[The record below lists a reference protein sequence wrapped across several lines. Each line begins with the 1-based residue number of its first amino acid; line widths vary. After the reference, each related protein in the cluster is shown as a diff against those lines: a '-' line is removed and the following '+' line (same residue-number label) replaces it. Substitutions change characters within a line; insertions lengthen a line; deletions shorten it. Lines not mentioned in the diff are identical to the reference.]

1 MTILDAPTEENNQV
15 SKSIQ
20 LDSDLSEWLESEA
33 NLLGMTPSILVAT
46 LLEWARSEG
55 ITRDDDM
62 MVFASRA
69 VA

>member
-1 MTILDAPTEENNQV
+1 MTILDAPTEEDNKV
-15 SKSIQ
+15 SKNIQ
-20 LDSDLSEWLESEA
+20 LDSDLSEWLDSEA

-62 MVFASRA
+62 MVFAGRGIS
-69 VA
+69 